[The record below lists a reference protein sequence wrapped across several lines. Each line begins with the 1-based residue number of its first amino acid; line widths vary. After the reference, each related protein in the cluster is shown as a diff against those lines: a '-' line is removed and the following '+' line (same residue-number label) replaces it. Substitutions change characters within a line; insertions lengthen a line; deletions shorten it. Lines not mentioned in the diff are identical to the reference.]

1 MYFFLLC
8 AALSSTFEVRP
19 LAPMPMARKSHCL
32 KGRFAGTVLVVV
44 YNYALYSSAPLL
56 RSLYADAFPT
66 IMLCGPETSD
76 TFLIQAVIAK
86 KGFLFYKCMEHA
98 INRHPDA
105 NGYLL
110 IADDMVLNYW
120 NLVPLDTNKLWEGP
134 RLPINPP
141 LGDWHWWRSPYGRR
155 QCELA
160 LAEIME
166 NTANRTAQEYTENLI
181 ENGNNTSMPCHRG
194 RSDIFYV
201 PRRFAGAFRAL
212 SAVMHKHQVFVEIAV
227 PTIFRMLDRKAN
239 FEAINGIYIPS
250 PNAKYFWKLYNKSLT
265 FLHPFKLNADQ
276 RSAHFNKEQLTSRVL
291 AQSRNLTRCRGEWR
305 EPALPYPW
313 VES

>member
-120 NLVPLDTNKLWEGP
+120 NLVPLDTNKFWEGP

-141 LGDWHWWRSPYGRR
+141 PGDWHWWRSPYGRR

-276 RSAHFNKEQLTSRVL
+276 RSAHFNKEQLTRRVL
-291 AQSRNLTRCRGEWR
+291 AQSRNLTRCRGE
-305 EPALPYPW
+305 
-313 VES
+313 